1 MNEGMMSD
9 VALSD
14 EEIHARVE
22 TYGRLGDLDVR
33 RLRLWA
39 KGRVAIEPEL
49 RAFYDSF
56 FHAHHHDHE
65 RFSHARQNEIE
76 AVYGRP
82 IDAEWVRHAAR
93 HGNELAMLN
102 LDLPTIIRAMTDK
115 AERIANILFEAFPDD
130 PRFVVEAVLTLRAID
145 DFRMEIMQAEIDA
158 IRRRAART
166 DRTADSAAFRGE
178 ILGILSSAMRNSG
191 ELRDQTTATSSSA
204 RGMLGKASEVAAAA
218 EQSAVAMREA
228 AQTSAGLIRAIED
241 ARREVE
247 IAAGVATRAADQST
261 LAVAVSE
268 ALSGHAQ
275 AIESIL
281 GLIRD
286 IAGQTNLLALN
297 ATIEA
302 ARAGDAGRGFAVVA
316 QEVKSLASQT
326 ARATDDIASKIAA
339 IQSASRQTLEVNGT
353 IRDIV
358 GEGAGLRAAH
368 PHRDGG
374 AGADRD
380 DDHRRRRRN
389 RARRRFDVGHDR
401 RDPRRHRNRRQRHR
415 SPRIGLPLGQR
426 PIGAARDDDGRIR
439 PAHRGVTIS
448 VPGAGRG
455 TGLTSLLGRRVRFRI
470 RAWAPACAGETV
482 RLGDIGRL
490 EAGPRDQRPVRATR
504 DEDGRIRPAQR
515 RIKTICSPAQAGV
528 QAPLLRSS
536 AAPATRYRPVPA
548 PRGQAALLDAPRR
561 SAYRAAMNRIHILAT
576 GTSRGIGAAIAA
588 AFDPTRVRLVGHA
601 SRPNDDKGG
610 GDRIP
615 ADLDEPGAAA
625 ALWREAIDR
634 LDGRIDVLVNNAGIF
649 EAAPIDM
656 THDSWVAAWERTM
669 RINLTASAELCRLA
683 VRHFTESADRR
694 GGRIVN
700 VASRAA
706 YRGDSPAHWHY
717 AASKAG
723 MVAMTK
729 SIARGHAR
737 DGVLAF
743 AVCPGFTMTG
753 MAEEYLASRGGD
765 ALLADIPLGKV
776 ADPAE
781 VAETVRWLAL
791 DAPASATGAVIDV
804 NGASYVR

>member
-1 MNEGMMSD
+1 MRPEFEGRMNEGMMSD

-22 TYGRLGDLDVR
+22 TYGKLGDLDAR

-49 RAFYDSF
+49 RAFYDGF

-93 HGNELAMLN
+93 HGNELAVLK
-102 LDLPTIIRAMTDK
+102 LDSPTIIRAMTDK

-191 ELRDQTTATSSSA
+191 ELRDQTSATSSSA

-358 GEGAGLRAAH
+358 GEVQASA
-368 PHRDGG
+368 
-374 AGADRD
+374 
-380 DDHRRRRRN
+380 
-389 RARRRFDVGHDR
+389 
-401 RDPRRHRNRRQRHR
+401 Q
-415 SPRIGLPLGQR
+415 
-426 PIGAARDDDGRIR
+426 RIR
-439 PAHRGVTIS
+439 IAMEAQAQTVTMITAAVDETALAADS
-448 VPGAGRG
+448 MSG
-455 TGLTSLLGRRVRFRI
+455 TIAAIRVDT
-470 RAWAPACAGETV
+470 ETV
-482 RLGDIGRL
+482 
-490 EAGPRDQRPVRATR
+490 
-504 DEDGRIRPAQR
+504 
-515 RIKTICSPAQAGV
+515 
-528 QAPLLRSS
+528 
-536 AAPATRYRPVPA
+536 
-548 PRGQAALLDAPRR
+548 
-561 SAYRAAMNRIHILAT
+561 
-576 GTSRGIGAAIAA
+576 
-588 AFDPTRVRLVGHA
+588 A
-601 SRPNDDKGG
+601 SD
-610 GDRIP
+610 
-615 ADLDEPGAAA
+615 
-625 ALWREAIDR
+625 IDR
-634 LDGRIDVLVNNAGIF
+634 L
-649 EAAPIDM
+649 
-656 THDSWVAAWERTM
+656 
-669 RINLTASAELCRLA
+669 
-683 VRHFTESADRR
+683 ES
-694 GGRIVN
+694 
-700 VASRAA
+700 
-706 YRGDSPAHWHY
+706 
-717 AASKAG
+717 
-723 MVAMTK
+723 
-729 SIARGHAR
+729 
-737 DGVLAF
+737 
-743 AVCPGFTMTG
+743 GFR
-753 MAEEYLASRGGD
+753 S
-765 ALLADIPLGKV
+765 
-776 ADPAE
+776 
-781 VAETVRWLAL
+781 
-791 DAPASATGAVIDV
+791 V
-804 NGASYVR
+804 NGQLAQLETTTGEFVQRIAA